1 MTDRYDPNDPLADIE
16 PYQTGPVRQTPQHQP
31 AHGGGYGTTPN
42 RSPLLTG
49 LVLALLLV
57 VVSIALFQL
66 LGADGDEVAGSTQP
80 PADTGVPGTTLAGE
94 EGDGSTTAPDDS
106 GAETTETE
114 STLADGNGGTSVETG
129 AGQPYEAVGDPI
141 PVANLQLAV
150 DGVGEIQFGT
160 PAESAIGRLVSSLGE
175 PESDTGVQVSDGTW
189 GTCAGESERI
199 VRWGPFAAIVAV
211 DPDGTE
217 TFAGYRFDLSYG
229 LSQPAVDMATL
240 SGLQAGESYRRLGQI
255 YEGFEITQEQDD
267 DLGGLV
273 WKLSSTNTGN
283 LLLWGPLTA
292 EETVRGIYAPDACGR
307 F

>member
-16 PYQTGPVRQTPQHQP
+16 PYETAPVRHAPERQP
-31 AHGGGYGTTPN
+31 APPSGYGTTPN

-66 LGADGDEVAGSTQP
+66 LGSENGGVTGPTEAPSDSVAS
-80 PADTGVPGTTLAGE
+80 DTTLAGE
-94 EGDGSTTAPDDS
+94 EAPPGTGEPGSDTS
-106 GAETTETE
+106 GAPESDTTGVPGDA
-114 STLADGNGGTSVETG
+114 SG
-129 AGQPYEAVGDPI
+129 AGEPYQPVGEPI

-150 DGVGEIQFGT
+150 DGVGEISFGT
-160 PAESAIGRLVSSLGE
+160 PAESAIGRLVASLGE
-175 PESDTGVQVSDGTW
+175 PESDTGVQVSDESW
-189 GTCAGESERI
+189 GTCAGDNERI
-199 VRWGPFAAIVAV
+199 IRWGPFAAIVVV

-217 TFAGYRFDLSYG
+217 TFAGYRFDLAFG

-240 SGLQAGESYRRLGQI
+240 SGLQGGDSFRRLTQI
-255 YEGFEITQEQDD
+255 YEDYEVTQREDD
-267 DLGGLV
+267 IIGGPV
-273 WKLSSTNTGN
+273 WELKSANTGN

-292 EETVRGIYAPDACGR
+292 EETVRGIYSPNACGR